1 MYRLCS
7 RTLVLLLLV
16 VCALPPTTG
25 MAQTRTTGQIV
36 GTVKDATGA
45 VVPNTVVI
53 LIDTGTGNSVEGK
66 SGPDGGFVFPNLQP
80 GTYTLTATAQ
90 GFQPVTV
97 QSISV
102 QTSRST
108 DLTVQ
113 FQVAGVTEAI
123 QVEGQSPIVET
134 TSTTIA
140 NTVSNEEIAKLPM
153 AGRNILSFAL
163 LVPGAA
169 QSAGSRD
176 SEYNGLPGGAINIT
190 LDGVNN
196 NSQRFRSGGTSFFVF
211 APIRLGAIEELTVS
225 TAGLTSEAGAEGAV
239 QVQFATKRGSNTFRG
254 QFFDTYQ
261 SEKLNA
267 QGAVNKSRGIP
278 KTKLRQHE
286 YGGNVGGPIIQNKL
300 FFFANYE
307 QQYSPSEN
315 TQDRTVLTPEAQQGI
330 YRYTAT
336 DNSVRTINLLDLARS
351 NGLPGTIDP
360 VHRIAAADHQRDTEP
375 GRPRGVNDALPE
387 HVQVHQRA
395 DPQHQRLPDRA
406 RRLPGGAFSG
416 DPRRAEPPL
425 PRSADQPAIS
435 GTRARQRRLH
445 VELLHHLDR
454 RRLDDQRQPV
464 QPDRVRRA
472 EQL

>member
-36 GTVKDATGA
+36 GTVKDSTGA

-53 LIDTGTGNSVEGK
+53 LIDTGTGNSLEGK

-190 LDGVNN
+190 LDGVN
-196 NSQRFRSGGTSFFVF
+196 SRLAAVPQRRHQLLRVRADSSPWRHRGGHGVISS
-211 APIRLGAIEELTVS
+211 AS
-225 TAGLTSEAGAEGAV
+225 TSEG
-239 QVQFATKRGSNTFRG
+239 G
-254 QFFDTYQ
+254 Q
-261 SEKLNA
+261 
-267 QGAVNKSRGIP
+267 
-278 KTKLRQHE
+278 
-286 YGGNVGGPIIQNKL
+286 GGLVKKCP
-300 FFFANYE
+300 A
-307 QQYSPSEN
+307 
-315 TQDRTVLTPEAQQGI
+315 
-330 YRYTAT
+330 
-336 DNSVRTINLLDLARS
+336 
-351 NGLPGTIDP
+351 
-360 VHRIAAADHQRDTEP
+360 
-375 GRPRGVNDALPE
+375 PR
-387 HVQVHQRA
+387 
-395 DPQHQRLPDRA
+395 
-406 RRLPGGAFSG
+406 
-416 DPRRAEPPL
+416 
-425 PRSADQPAIS
+425 
-435 GTRARQRRLH
+435 
-445 VELLHHLDR
+445 
-454 RRLDDQRQPV
+454 
-464 QPDRVRRA
+464 
-472 EQL
+472 